1 MNIALFSAYDQAVTV
16 EYALAIHKIVQN
28 QGHQIWID
36 QRLQKHFERAE
47 CAADFFDSSQ
57 SMKQDFDVLFSV
69 GGDGTLLRAI
79 PFVYDSGVPI
89 LGINTGRL
97 GFLTSLQKESLE
109 KGLELFFKG
118 SYELVSRSLIHIQTE
133 PRVDAIED
141 FGYALNEVTLIRKN
155 STAML
160 RIDSQVNN
168 KQLTNYWAD
177 GLIVA
182 TPTGSTGYSLSNGG
196 PILTP
201 ETECF
206 VLNPI
211 APHNINI
218 RPLILPDTT
227 KIQLSVEGRGTHHLV
242 SMDARMLSVPMHT
255 KILLQK
261 APFQIQTI
269 QIHGD
274 DFFQT
279 LRNKLFWGHDPR
291 NRQ

>member
-1 MNIALFSAYDQAVTV
+1 MKIALFCAYDQAVTV
-16 EYALAIHKIVQN
+16 EYALAVQ
-28 QGHQIWID
+28 QIAQAKGHRIWMD
-36 QRLQKHFERAE
+36 QRLKKHVE
-47 CAADFFDSSQ
+47 AAGQVADYFDSSQ
-57 SMKQDFDVLFSV
+57 PMDQPYDVLFSV
-69 GGDGTLLRAI
+69 GGDGTLLRSVT
-79 PFVYDSGVPI
+79 FVYDSGVPI

-109 KGLELFFKG
+109 KGLHLFFEG
-118 SYELVSRSLIHIQTE
+118 SYQSISRSLIQIRTGAAI
-133 PRVDAIED
+133 DAIQE

-160 RIDSQVNN
+160 RVETRVNDTE
-168 KQLTNYWAD
+168 LTTYWAD

-201 ETECF
+201 ETQCF
-206 VLNPI
+206 VLNPL
-211 APHNINI
+211 APHNINM

-227 KIQLSVEGRGTHHLV
+227 TIDIHVKGRGTHHLV
-242 SMDARMLSVPMHT
+242 SMDARLISVPMDT
-255 KILLQK
+255 PIQLQK
-261 APFQIQTI
+261 APFLIQTI
-269 QIHGD
+269 QINGN

-279 LRNKLFWGHDPR
+279 LRNKLFWGHDSR